1 VDVRVIVLLRKI
13 NVAAKSK
20 EVNLVR
26 KNAIKKR
33 TVFPMLLLLLLMI
46 NLRRM
51 AKQPNLTLPIVS
63 ILVWES
69 GKIKRTLNH

>member
-1 VDVRVIVLLRKI
+1 MLRKI